1 MNFGPHPL
9 IVLTPEQW
17 KLRWSYVKVP
27 KQPKPPKPKKT
38 KEPPKPKKTKEPPK
52 QPYIHNYSQYL

>member
-27 KQPKPPKPKKT
+27 KQPKKN
-38 KEPPKPKKTKEPPK
+38 KEPPKKKEQPK